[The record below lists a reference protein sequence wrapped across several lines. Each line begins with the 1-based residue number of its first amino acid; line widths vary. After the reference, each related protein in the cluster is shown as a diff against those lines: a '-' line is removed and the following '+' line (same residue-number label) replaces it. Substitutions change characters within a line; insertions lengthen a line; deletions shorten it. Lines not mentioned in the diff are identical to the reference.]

1 MKKFAIILVCMLAC
15 FLLFAG
21 CTNQKDRSD
30 SDTNSGNAV
39 EFDEADLKID
49 AEGQSDAENHSDNAA
64 LPGGFTYSFG
74 DSENSDGIVVTTK
87 E

>member
-21 CTNQKDRSD
+21 CTNQIDRSD

-39 EFDEADLKID
+39 
-49 AEGQSDAENHSDNAA
+49 
-64 LPGGFTYSFG
+64 
-74 DSENSDGIVVTTK
+74 
-87 E
+87 